1 MEDITVNEIS
11 EIICELSNDKAS
23 DIPIVVLKHC
33 KSVLSPILAKIF
45 NNCISNGIFPDPLK
59 VGKITP
65 VYKKGASDDIGNYH
79 PVSVLPIFGKIFEK
93 ILHSRIY
100 SFMCSKN
107 IISESQFGFQ
117 KNHSTNHAIQDSAS
131 FINDSHLA
139 GKHVLGIFIDL
150 SIAFVT
156 IDHDTLLRKI
166 YHYVIRGNS
175 HKLISSYLTNRY
187 QYVKVNNEVS
197 DNLLIKFGVPQ
208 RSVLGPLLFLL
219 YINDLKYVSKN
230 KNCKIILYADDT
242 NIFIACEILDKAIE
256 SANSLLSHIN
266 EYMLFN
272 LLHINLDKS
281 CFMYFPP
288 KRKFLKVT
296 HVDKK
301 SSLKSSKDAS
311 TIIEKTNAP
320 IHIGENAVKEVTE
333 VRFLGVIFDPLLDWS
348 AHIHYLRKKL
358 RTSFAIIKRISSYI
372 PTANYKCIYHT
383 LFESHLSYC
392 ISTWGGAKKKL
403 IDQVFVTQKIAMRYL
418 FGNYEKFLDKFS
430 TSARTRPYGEQQLGA
445 SFYRKEHTKPLFNAH
460 KILTV
465 YNLYIY
471 MAVNEMGK
479 LLTLRSLSILLEQI
493 KLSSRNKENRIII
506 ESSCQKDSCNHNA
519 SSLWNI
525 YIKKLEI
532 PDIHN
537 IIISLLKHKLKT
549 HLHSIQLEEWNPDID
564 VYVLIIF

>member
-1 MEDITVNEIS
+1 MQDITVNEIS

-45 NNCISNGIFPDPLK
+45 NNCISNGIFQDPLK

-65 VYKKGASDDIGNYH
+65 VYKKGANDDIGNYR

-93 ILHSRIY
+93 ILYSRIY

-107 IISESQFGFQ
+107 IIGESQFGFR
-117 KNHSTNHAIQDSAS
+117 KYHSTNHAIQHSVS
-131 FINDSHLA
+131 FIIDSHLA

-150 SIAFVT
+150 SKAFVT
-156 IDHDTLLRKI
+156 IDHDTLLSKL
-166 YHYVIRGNS
+166 YHYGIRGNS
-175 HKLISSYLTNRY
+175 YKLISSYLTNRY
-187 QYVKVNNEVS
+187 QYVKVNNETS
-197 DNLLIKFGVPQ
+197 DHLLIKFGVPQ
-208 RSVLGPLLFLL
+208 GSVLGPLLFLL

-242 NIFIACEILDKAIE
+242 NIFIACETLDKSIE
-256 SANSLLSHIN
+256 SANTVLSHIY

-288 KRKFLKVT
+288 KRKYLKIS

-301 SSLKSSKDAS
+301 GISESSKDAI

-320 IHIGENAVKEVTE
+320 IYIGENAVKEVTE
-333 VRFLGVIFDPLLDWS
+333 VRFLGVIFDLLLDWS
-348 AHIHYLRKKL
+348 AHICDLKKKL
-358 RTSFAIIKRISSYI
+358 RTSFAIIKRISPYI
-372 PTANYKCIYHT
+372 PSTNYKCIYHT

-403 IDQVFVTQKIAMRYL
+403 IDQIFVTQKIAIRYL
-418 FGNYEKFLDKFS
+418 FGNYEKFLEKFS
-430 TSARTRPYGEQQLGA
+430 TAARTRPYGEQQLGA
-445 SFYRKEHTKPLFNAH
+445 IFYRREHTKPLFNAH

-471 MAVNEMGK
+471 MAVNEIGK
-479 LLTLRSLSILLEQI
+479 PLTVRSPIILFEQI

-506 ESSCQKDSCNHNA
+506 ESSCQKDSCFHNA
-519 SSLWNI
+519 SSLWNM
-525 YIKKLEI
+525 YIKKIEI
-532 PDIHN
+532 PEIHS
-537 IIISLLKHKLKT
+537 ITIPLLKHKLKT
-549 HLHSIQLEEWNPDID
+549 HLLSIQLEGTAEEWISVNTDI
-564 VYVLIIF
+564 